1 MRMTQDYDGTEL
13 LKLLEPFLRE
23 GCTMLEI
30 GMGPGKDLDLL
41 RETYTV
47 TGSDLSDG
55 FLELYREKN
64 PDADLLNLDAVTL
77 ETKRT
82 FEAIFS
88 NKVLHQLSREDLRKS
103 FQRQYELLEPKGI
116 VSHTFW
122 YGDKIVEVKGMTFY
136 YYTEETILPLIK
148 DLFEVVFFQKYME
161 MDTDDSI
168 LFILKKRSV

>member
-13 LKLLEPFLRE
+13 LKLLEPFLGE